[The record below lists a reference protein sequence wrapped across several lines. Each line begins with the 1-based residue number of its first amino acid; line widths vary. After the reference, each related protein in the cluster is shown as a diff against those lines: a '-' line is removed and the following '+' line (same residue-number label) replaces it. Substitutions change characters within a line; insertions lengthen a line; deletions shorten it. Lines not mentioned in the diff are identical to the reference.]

1 MSLFPYPALTTDVDA
16 IRILTLL
23 PGAFSDSLVGTLSPV
38 LFSDRPKYI
47 ALSYTWGFSYPD
59 NSKVPISYHDST
71 GTPGLITINH
81 ESLLVRRNLY
91 LALLHLRSIT
101 QPITLWVDAICINQA
116 DTDERNRQVSLMS
129 FIYTRA
135 TMVISWLGVKKYSR
149 ATGIFRTMSFESRL
163 GQAQH
168 LATALAN
175 DNTMRCSPRPTRSTI
190 IRIAESAYWSR
201 LWVVQEVCL
210 PRLLFFVYG
219 AEIWACDDFRQWV
232 PVIPNGFRA
241 MLQLLETRE
250 KRHTDMMRLETLVE
264 RFTSSK
270 CLELRDRVFGLIG
283 CANDIHPF
291 TAHKSYPNPSNC
303 GVAPLPE
310 SHGAIGSLCVDYS
323 LSFCQ
328 IWANLIKL
336 IFQARSIGGRFKAK
350 HELSQGRTG
359 LLMNEERAISIVR
372 TACMIQNALGQ
383 RLEEEI
389 VSRNHTIDDPTIIRA
404 VGYIAGRVLRLGPE
418 CGALI
423 GSSQAQQEWASS
435 WPELYQKADDLEM
448 LRRMSEDFTADLLS
462 CKQSDI
468 DRVRRTCSA
477 PVTAEPVTLS
487 EDTLGRIRE
496 SQSSILD
503 EEISAN
509 IPAENREPRICLGTG
524 YVMGLVPSAA
534 ETGDIIVRFW
544 DCDAAV
550 VMRPLK
556 TIHTDTEKA
565 VSWNLIGRAKVADVC
580 NRRSTPGYDVRA
592 EQCLRGIAEP
602 GLSEKLP
609 GYFGAVYVNFD
620 LPTLQI
626 VTACTTT

>member
-1 MSLFPYPALTTDVDA
+1 MSSFPYPALTTSVDA

-23 PGAFSDSLVGTLSPV
+23 PGDFSDPLVGTLSPV
-38 LFSDRPKYI
+38 FFSDRPKYI

-59 NSKVPISYHDST
+59 NSKVPISYQDST
-71 GTPGLITINH
+71 GKPALITINH

-175 DNTMRCSPRPTRSTI
+175 ENAMRCSPRPTRSTT
-190 IRIAESAYWSR
+190 IRIAESTYWSR

-210 PRLLFFVYG
+210 PHLLFFVYG
-219 AEIWACDDFRQWV
+219 AEIWACDDFQQWV
-232 PVIPNGFRA
+232 PASADDTQSPVITNGFRA

-291 TAHKSYPNPSNC
+291 MEHESYPKAPNC
-303 GVAPLPE
+303 GIYPLQFPIALLPE
-310 SHGAIGSLCVDYS
+310 SRVAIGLLSVDYS

-328 IWANLIKL
+328 IWADVIKL
-336 IFQARSIGGRFKAK
+336 IFQARSIGGQT
-350 HELSQGRTG
+350 ELI
-359 LLMNEERAISIVR
+359 MNEERAISIVR
-372 TACMIQNALGQ
+372 TAGMIQNALGQ

-389 VSRNHTIDDPTIIRA
+389 ASHNHTIVSDDPTMIRA

-418 CGALI
+418 YGALI
-423 GSSQAQQEWASS
+423 GSSQAQQEWTSC
-435 WPELYQKADDLEM
+435 WPELYQKAEDLEM
-448 LRRMSEDFTADLLS
+448 LRRIGEEFTADLLS
-462 CKQSDI
+462 CTKSDI
-468 DRVRRTCSA
+468 DRVRCIRST

-487 EDTLGRIRE
+487 RDILRRIRE
-496 SQSSILD
+496 SQNPVLD

-509 IPAENREPRICLGTG
+509 LSAENREPRMCLGTG

-534 ETGDIIVRFW
+534 EPGDIIVRFW
-544 DCDAAV
+544 NCDAAV

-556 TIHTDTEKA
+556 TIPTNPKTL
-565 VSWNLIGRAKVADVC
+565 VSWSLIGRANVAEVC
-580 NRRSTPGYDVRA
+580 NRRSTPGYD
-592 EQCLRGIAEP
+592 
-602 GLSEKLP
+602 
-609 GYFGAVYVNFD
+609 
-620 LPTLQI
+620 I
-626 VTACTTT
+626 VTACITT